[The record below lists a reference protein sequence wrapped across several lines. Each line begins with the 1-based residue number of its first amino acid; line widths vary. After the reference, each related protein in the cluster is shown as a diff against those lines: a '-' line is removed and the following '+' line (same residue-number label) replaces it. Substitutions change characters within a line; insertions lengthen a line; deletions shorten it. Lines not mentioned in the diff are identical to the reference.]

1 MSLIYESTEDTNF
14 RKNRFTRNRSQADAL
29 KGSDIDARGP
39 RFGAIITTIVLT
51 AFLATESLFL
61 LHWQL
66 AVFALGA
73 FFVGVMLDLWG
84 AIWGTALQK
93 EVPREALS
101 RVSAFDAFGSVLLR
115 PVGLIIAAPMVD
127 WIGLTQTLEIFAGVS
142 VVAIVASL
150 VVPDVWKMQLT
161 ESSKL

>member
-1 MSLIYESTEDTNF
+1 
-14 RKNRFTRNRSQADAL
+14 
-29 KGSDIDARGP
+29 
-39 RFGAIITTIVLT
+39 
-51 AFLATESLFL
+51 
-61 LHWQL
+61 
-66 AVFALGA
+66 
-73 FFVGVMLDLWG
+73 MLDLWG

-115 PVGLIIAAPMVD
+115 PVGLIIAAPMAE
-127 WIGLTQTLEIFAGVS
+127 WIGVTRTLEIFAGVS

-150 VVPDVWKMQLT
+150 VVPEVWKMQLT